1 MLLFSAG
8 RVPGQATSVRVGER
22 RGRGSHRHPGIDP
35 AMIGCGGRGGVRDDE
50 GMGIGGFD
58 DIDDVANPS
67 IFRICFVCTGNICR
81 SPMAEAIFRRLI
93 TDGGYSGRIAVE
105 SAATGDWHVGE
116 AADPRTIAA
125 LRSKGYDGSRH
136 RARQFDPEWFGGLD
150 LVVAFDRG
158 QERTLR
164 EWALSE
170 PERAKVHLLMTF
182 EPDGSGTMD
191 VPDPYYSDAALFD
204 SVLATI
210 ERASIALF
218 HQLEP
223 GIRQGVS

>member
-1 MLLFSAG
+1 MSFD
-8 RVPGQATSVRVGER
+8 QAAATTL
-22 RGRGSHRHPGIDP
+22 
-35 AMIGCGGRGGVRDDE
+35 
-50 GMGIGGFD
+50 
-58 DIDDVANPS
+58 
-67 IFRICFVCTGNICR
+67 FRICFVCTGNICR
-81 SPMAEAIFRRLI
+81 SPMAEAIFRSLI
-93 TDGGYSGRIAVE
+93 TRGGYAGRVSVA

-116 AADPRTIAA
+116 PADPRTIAA
-125 LRSKGYDGSRH
+125 LAAHGYDATRH
-136 RARQFDPEWFGGLD
+136 RARQFDPEWFPDLD

-164 EWALSE
+164 EWAVSDQD
-170 PERAKVHLLMTF
+170 RAKVQLLMTF

-210 ERASIALF
+210 ERASTALF
-218 HQLEP
+218 RQLEP